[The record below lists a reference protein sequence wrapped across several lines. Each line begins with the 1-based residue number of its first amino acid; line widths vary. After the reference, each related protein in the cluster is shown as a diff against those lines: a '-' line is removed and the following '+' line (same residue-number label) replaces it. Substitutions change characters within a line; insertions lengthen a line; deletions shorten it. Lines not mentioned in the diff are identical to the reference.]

1 MAVLAHHDFDGRDAL
16 LAQVD
21 AAHVVGYCGCPC
33 ASVSLSVDRSS
44 PAAPAG
50 TRSTLPNEAT
60 VLNADGEGIGD
71 VIVFHDDGY
80 LSFLEV
86 YAFGFEEISPF
97 PSLDRLRPH
106 RGGG

>member
-50 TRSTLPNEAT
+50 TRSPLPNEAT